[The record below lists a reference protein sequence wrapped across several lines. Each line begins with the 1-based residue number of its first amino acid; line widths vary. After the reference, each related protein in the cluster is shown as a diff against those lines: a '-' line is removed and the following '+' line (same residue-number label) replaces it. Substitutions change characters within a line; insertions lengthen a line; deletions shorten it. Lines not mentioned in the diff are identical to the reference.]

1 MINPILSYP
10 FMSGLVGAPFL
21 IELIKHEFHS
31 MYLISL
37 LQELLQR
44 LTSEITA
51 YPFMSGMVA
60 AAPLSPQETAWLNG
74 TSNCSV
80 ADPVRFVIKILSN
93 PLADEDGFVYMSNVN
108 TVQEMANMMQASR
121 SYQTNVEMMNTA
133 KQMLMRTLT
142 IGQ

>member
-1 MINPILSYP
+1 MSVKFDGTVEDNRPARSSYEP
-10 FMSGLVGAPFL
+10 G
-21 IELIKHEFHS
+21 
-31 MYLISL
+31 
-37 LQELLQR
+37 
-44 LTSEITA
+44 
-51 YPFMSGMVA
+51 
-60 AAPLSPQETAWLNG
+60 
-74 TSNCSV
+74 
-80 ADPVRFVIKILSN
+80 N